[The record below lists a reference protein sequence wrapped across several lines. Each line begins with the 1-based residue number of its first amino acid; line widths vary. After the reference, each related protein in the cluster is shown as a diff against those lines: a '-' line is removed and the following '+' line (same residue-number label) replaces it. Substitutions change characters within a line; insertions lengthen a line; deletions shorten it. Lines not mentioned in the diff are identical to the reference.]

1 MRIIVF
7 IYLVSMAFL
16 PNPSRAQAVT
26 ESWLSQAGISCGGGL
41 TVELQGEI
49 DAAVLRRLKVAS
61 IEGDGKYQRSET
73 ETLLN
78 QFKDEEKRDT
88 YVDYVNCLLQVM
100 SLATS
105 TSNLPPKDVVLD
117 SAIAVAPLETV
128 KRGQRFVMVPSD
140 TIAVMN
146 HSLLFTVDGA
156 EDYQERKIVYYS
168 WSNSETGESESKSY
182 TYQSQLIKLS
192 EECSLTPY
200 KIDVDELQVSFL
212 SNC

>member
-1 MRIIVF
+1 MRIPVF
-7 IYLVSMAFL
+7 VSIMTMAFL
-16 PNPSRAQAVT
+16 PSVTSAQAVT

-49 DAAVLRRLKVAS
+49 DAAVLRRLKIAS

-100 SLATS
+100 SLATT
-105 TSNLPPKDVVLD
+105 TSNLPPREVVLD
-117 SAIAVAPLETV
+117 SAIAVAPLETI
-128 KRGQRFVMVPSD
+128 KRGQRFVMEPGD

-146 HSLLFTVDGA
+146 HSMLFTVDGA
-156 EDYQERKIVYYS
+156 EDYQKRNIVYYS

-182 TYQSQLIKLS
+182 TYQSQLIKLG

-200 KIDVDELQVSFL
+200 KIDVEGLQVSFL